1 MTFMNLKSGS
11 KTLQLL
17 YGLGLVTILYLIYL
31 YSTKKFNSSDG
42 YSKNNNNK
50 NKQPLTKNS
59 FAGESAIQSAGDGEY
74 VGSNQN
80 DLRDS
85 NERVSSQQSSYNSP
99 SCTKGKINDP
109 SELLPRDANSQWA
122 KLNPSGGVDFNK
134 VNLLK
139 AGYNIGIDT
148 VGSSMRNANLQTRSE
163 PPNPTAVVSPW
174 MNTSIEPNL
183 LHAPLEIGCGPVICG
198 N

>member
-1 MTFMNLKSGS
+1 MNLKSGS
-11 KTLQLL
+11 KTLHLL
-17 YGLGLVTILYLIYL
+17 YGLGLVAVLYLIYL
-31 YSTKKFNSSDG
+31 YSTKKGNSSDG
-42 YSKNNNNK
+42 YSKNNNSKNNNQQALMK
-50 NKQPLTKNS
+50 NK
-59 FAGESAIQSAGDGEY
+59 FADASSIENAGDGAY

-85 NERVSSQQSSYNSP
+85 NERVSSQQSNYNAP

-109 SELLPRDANSQWA
+109 AELLPRDANSQWA

-148 VGSSMRNANLQTRSE
+148 IGSSMRNANLQTRSE

-183 LHAPLEIGCGPVICG
+183 LHAPIEIGCGPAICG

>member
-1 MTFMNLKSGS
+1 MNLKSGS
-11 KTLQLL
+11 KTLQIL
-17 YGLGLVTILYLIYL
+17 YGLGLVAVIYFVYL
-31 YSTKKFNSSDG
+31 YSTKKGNMSDG
-42 YSKNNNNK
+42 LANQNKRNALPANISNNSNA
-50 NKQPLTKNS
+50 S
-59 FAGESAIQSAGDGEY
+59 YIESSGDGDY
-74 VGSNQN
+74 IGSNQT
-80 DLRDS
+80 DLLDS
-85 NERVSSQQSSYNSP
+85 NERVNSQQSSYNSP

-109 SELLPRDANSQWA
+109 SELLPKDSNSQWA

-148 VGSSMRNANLQTRSE
+148 VGSTMRNANLQTRSE

-174 MNTSIEPNL
+174 MNTSIEPNM
-183 LHAPLEIGCGPVICG
+183 LHAPLEIGCGPKLCS

>member
-1 MTFMNLKSGS
+1 MTSMNLKSGS

-17 YGLGLVTILYLIYL
+17 YGLGAIAVIYLIYL
-31 YSTKKFNSSDG
+31 YSTKKSKDSEG
-42 YSKNNNNK
+42 YSKNKRNTR
-50 NKQPLTKNS
+50 PPANS
-59 FAGESAIQSAGDGEY
+59 GASTASEIESAGDGEY

-85 NERVSSQQSSYNSP
+85 NERVNSKQTNYNTTGYSI
-99 SCTKGKINDP
+99 GKINDP
-109 SELLPRDANSQWA
+109 SELLPKDANSQWA

-148 VGSSMRNANLQTRSE
+148 VGGSMRNANLQTRSE

-183 LHAPLEIGCGPVICG
+183 LHAPLEIGCGPKICG

>member
-1 MTFMNLKSGS
+1 M
-11 KTLQLL
+11 
-17 YGLGLVTILYLIYL
+17 
-31 YSTKKFNSSDG
+31 SDG
-42 YSKNNNNK
+42 LANQNKRNALPANISNNSNA
-50 NKQPLTKNS
+50 S
-59 FAGESAIQSAGDGEY
+59 YIESSGDGDY
-74 VGSNQN
+74 IGSNQN
-80 DLRDS
+80 DLLDS
-85 NERVSSQQSSYNSP
+85 NERVNSQQSSYNSP

-109 SELLPRDANSQWA
+109 SELLPKDSNSQWA

-148 VGSSMRNANLQTRSE
+148 VGSTMRNANLQTRSE

-174 MNTSIEPNL
+174 MNTSIEPNM
-183 LHAPLEIGCGPVICG
+183 LHAPLEIGCGPKLCS

>member
-1 MTFMNLKSGS
+1 MNLKSGS
-11 KTLQLL
+11 KMLQLL
-17 YGLGLVTILYLIYL
+17 YGIGLVAVLYLVYL
-31 YSTKKFNSSDG
+31 YSMKKSNMSDG
-42 YSKNNNNK
+42 LANQNKKNT
-50 NKQPLTKNS
+50 QPTNQS
-59 FAGESAIQSAGDGEY
+59 NTYNASSAKSTGDGDY
-74 VGSNQN
+74 VGSNHN
-80 DLRDS
+80 DLLDS
-85 NERVSSQQSSYNSP
+85 NERISSQQSNYNAP
-99 SCTKGKINDP
+99 SCTKGKITDP
-109 SELLPRDANSQWA
+109 SELLPKDANSQWA

-174 MNTSIEPNL
+174 MNTSIEPNM
-183 LHAPLEIGCGPVICG
+183 LHTTLEIGCGPKQCR

>member
-1 MTFMNLKSGS
+1 MNLKSGS

-17 YGLGLVTILYLIYL
+17 YGLGAIAVVYLIYL
-31 YSTKKFNSSDG
+31 YSTKKGKDSEG
-42 YSKNNNNK
+42 YSKNKRNAR
-50 NKQPLTKNS
+50 PPANS
-59 FAGESAIQSAGDGEY
+59 SASTASEIESAGDGEY

-85 NERVSSQQSSYNSP
+85 NERVNSKQTNYNTTGYSI
-99 SCTKGKINDP
+99 GKINDP
-109 SELLPRDANSQWA
+109 SELLPKDANSQWA

-148 VGSSMRNANLQTRSE
+148 VGGSMRNANLQTRSE

-183 LHAPLEIGCGPVICG
+183 LHAPLEIGCGPKICS